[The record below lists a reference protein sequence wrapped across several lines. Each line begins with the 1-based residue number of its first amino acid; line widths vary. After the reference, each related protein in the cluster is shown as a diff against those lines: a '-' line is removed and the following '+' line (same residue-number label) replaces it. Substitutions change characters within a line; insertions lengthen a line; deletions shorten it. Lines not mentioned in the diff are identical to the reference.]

1 MLFIYK
7 AVTKEGMETTSE
19 ITAQNQDSA
28 VNTLQRSGLV
38 VISVRSGDKKS
49 FFEYDIDIFNRVSA
63 KEVAMISRQL
73 ATLFEAHVPALKSFR
88 LLASE
93 SDNPT
98 VMKKLTEISDDIQNG
113 VAISDALFKH
123 PSMFSD
129 FYVNMVR
136 AGEESGKLPETFTSL
151 ANQLERSYELFSKT
165 RGALIY
171 PAFIIFTFIVVMILM
186 LVLVIPNLTDIILQ
200 SGQEVP
206 FYTKIVIGASSFLI
220 NYGVFALI
228 LFVAGV
234 FFVWRYSRGTTFVAH
249 TKLWVPGIGNL
260 YRAVYLSRIADNMHT
275 MLSNGIS
282 MVRGIEITA
291 NIVGND
297 IYKNILMEAETAVK
311 GGTPLSVALSN
322 HPEIPMVMVQMI
334 RVGEETG
341 EIGNILE
348 KLSVFY
354 QRGVDDAIRTVVA
367 MVEPVMIVTLGIGV
381 GGVLASV
388 LIPIY
393 QIAGEI

>member
-7 AVTKEGMETTSE
+7 AVTKEGMETTGE

-28 VNTLQRSGLV
+28 VNELQRSGLV
-38 VISVRSGDKKS
+38 VVSVRSGEKKN
-49 FFEYDIDIFNRVSA
+49 FFEYDINIFNRVSA
-63 KEVAMISRQL
+63 KEVAIISRQL
-73 ATLFEAHVPALKSFR
+73 ATLLEAHVPALKSFR

-98 VMKKLTEISDDIQNG
+98 VVKKFTEISDDIQNG

-123 PSMFSD
+123 PSLFSD

-151 ANQLERSYELFSKT
+151 ADQLERSCELISKT

-171 PAFIIFTFIVVMILM
+171 PAFIVATFIVVMILM

-206 FYTKIVIGASSFLI
+206 FYTKVVIGASSFLI

-228 LFVAGV
+228 FLVAGV
-234 FFVWRYSRGTTFVAH
+234 FSIWRYSQGTTLAARA
-249 TKLWVPGIGNL
+249 KLWVPGIGNL
-260 YRAVYLSRIADNMHT
+260 YRAVYLSRIADSMHT
-275 MLSNGIS
+275 MLGNGIS

-291 NIVGND
+291 DIVGND

-311 GGTPLSVALSN
+311 GGSPLSSAFSK
-322 HPEIPMVMVQMI
+322 HPEIPAIMVQMI
-334 RVGEETG
+334 KIGEETG

-354 QRGVDDAIRTVVA
+354 RRGVDDAIRTVVA
-367 MVEPVMIVTLGIGV
+367 MIEPVMIVALGIGV
-381 GGVLASV
+381 GGVLAAV
-388 LIPIY
+388 LMPIY
-393 QIAGEI
+393 QIAGGI

>member
-7 AVTKEGMETTSE
+7 AVTKEGMETEGE
-19 ITAQNQDSA
+19 ITAQDQDSA

-38 VISVRSGDKKS
+38 VISVRSGDKKNL
-49 FFEYDIDIFNRVSA
+49 FEYDINIFDRVSA
-63 KEVAMISRQL
+63 KEVAIISRQL
-73 ATLFEAHVPALKSFR
+73 ATLLEAHVPALKSFR

-93 SDNPT
+93 SDNPM
-98 VMKKLTEISDDIQNG
+98 VLKKFTEISDDIQNG

-123 PSMFSD
+123 PSLFSD

-151 ANQLERSYELFSKT
+151 ANQLERSYELISKT
-165 RGALIY
+165 RGALVY
-171 PAFIIFTFIVVMILM
+171 PVFIMVTFIAVMILM
-186 LVLVIPNLTDIILQ
+186 FVLVIPNLTDIILQ
-200 SGQEVP
+200 SGQEIP
-206 FYTKIVIGASSFLI
+206 FYTKLVIAISSLLI
-220 NYGVFALI
+220 NYGVFLI
-228 LFVAGV
+228 VLFVAGI
-234 FFVWRYSRGTTFVAH
+234 FFVWRYSRGTTLVAQL
-249 TKLWVPGIGNL
+249 KLWIPVIGNL

-291 NIVGND
+291 NVVGND
-297 IYKNILMEAETAVK
+297 IYKNILLEAGEAVK
-311 GGTPLSVALSN
+311 GGTPLSAALGN
-322 HPEIPMVMVQMI
+322 RPEIPTVMIQMI
-334 RVGEETG
+334 RIGEETG
-341 EIGNILE
+341 EIGSILE

-367 MVEPVMIVTLGIGV
+367 MIEPLMIVALGIGV

-393 QIAGEI
+393 QIAGGI

>member
-7 AVTKEGMETTSE
+7 AVTKEGMESTGE

-28 VNTLQRSGLV
+28 VNTLQQSGLV
-38 VISVRSGDKKS
+38 VISVRSGEKKS
-49 FFEYDIDIFNRVSA
+49 FFEYDIDVFNRVSA

-73 ATLFEAHVPALKSFR
+73 ATLLDAHVPALKSFR

-98 VMKKLTEISDDIQNG
+98 VMKKLTEVSDDIQNG

-123 PSMFSD
+123 PSIFSD
-129 FYVNMVR
+129 LYVNMVR

-151 ANQLERSYELFSKT
+151 ADQLERSHELLSKM

-171 PAFIIFTFIVVMILM
+171 PAFIIAVFIVVMILM
-186 LVLVIPNLTDIILQ
+186 LVLVIPNLTEIILQ
-200 SGQEVP
+200 SGQEIP
-206 FYTKIVIGASSFLI
+206 FYTKVVIGASSFLI
-220 NYGVFALI
+220 NYGVFAVVI
-228 LFVAGV
+228 LVAGA
-234 FFVWRYSRGTTFVAH
+234 FFVWRYSRGTTLVAQA
-249 TKLWVPGIGNL
+249 KLWVPGIGNL
-260 YRAVYLSRIADNMHT
+260 YRTVYLSRITDNMHT

-291 NIVGND
+291 NVVGND
-297 IYKNILMEAETAVK
+297 IYKSILMEAEVAVK
-311 GGTPLSVALSN
+311 GGTPLSVALSG
-322 HPEIPMVMVQMI
+322 HPEIPTVMIQMI
-334 RVGEETG
+334 KIGEETG
-341 EIGNILE
+341 EIGNLLE

-354 QRGVDDAIRTVVA
+354 KREVDNAISTVVS
-367 MVEPVMIVTLGIGV
+367 MIEPVLIVALGVGV

-393 QIAGEI
+393 QIAGGI

>member
-7 AVTKEGMETTSE
+7 AVTKEGMETEGE

-28 VNTLQRSGLV
+28 VNMLQRSGLV
-38 VISVRSGDKKS
+38 VVSVRGGDKKS
-49 FFEYDIDIFNRVSA
+49 LFEYDINILTRVSA
-63 KEVAMISRQL
+63 KEVAIISRQL
-73 ATLFEAHVPALKSFR
+73 ATLLEAHVPALKSFR

-93 SDNPT
+93 SDNPM
-98 VMKKLTEISDDIQNG
+98 VVKKFTEISDDIQNG

-123 PSMFSD
+123 PSLFSD
-129 FYVNMVR
+129 FYINMVR

-151 ANQLERSYELFSKT
+151 ANQLERSYELLSKT
-165 RGALIY
+165 RGALVY
-171 PAFIIFTFIVVMILM
+171 PLFIMTTFIAVMILM
-186 LVLVIPNLTDIILQ
+186 FVLVIPNLTDIILQ
-200 SGQEVP
+200 SGQEIP
-206 FYTKIVIGASSFLI
+206 FYTKLVIAISSLLI
-220 NYGVFALI
+220 NYGVFLII
-228 LFVAGV
+228 LFVAGI
-234 FFVWRYSRGTTFVAH
+234 FFVWRYSRGTTFVAQL
-249 TKLWVPGIGNL
+249 KLWIPGIGNL

-291 NIVGND
+291 NVVGND
-297 IYKNILMEAETAVK
+297 IYKNILLEAGEAVK
-311 GGTPLSVALSN
+311 GGTPLSSALSN
-322 HPEIPMVMVQMI
+322 RHEIPTVMIQMI
-334 RVGEETG
+334 RIGEETG
-341 EIGNILE
+341 EIGSILE

-367 MVEPVMIVTLGIGV
+367 MIEPLMIVALGIGV

-393 QIAGEI
+393 QFAGGI

>member
-7 AVTKEGMETTSE
+7 AVTKEGMEIDGE
-19 ITAQNQDSA
+19 ITAQNKDSA
-28 VNTLQRSGLV
+28 VNTLQQSGLV
-38 VISVRSGDKKS
+38 VISVHSREKKS
-49 FFEYDIDIFNRVSA
+49 FFEYDLNIFDRVSA

-73 ATLFEAHVPALKSFR
+73 STLLEAHVPALKSFR
-88 LLASE
+88 LIASE
-93 SDNPT
+93 SDNPV
-98 VMKKLTEISDDIQNG
+98 VMKKLTEVSDDIQNG

-123 PSMFSD
+123 PSIFSD

-136 AGEESGKLPETFTSL
+136 AGEESGKLPETLTSL
-151 ANQLERSYELFSKT
+151 ADQLERSYELLSKT

-171 PAFIIFTFIVVMILM
+171 PAFVIVTFIVVMILM

-206 FYTKIVIGASSFLI
+206 FYTKIIISLSSVLI
-220 NYGVFALI
+220 HYGVFMLV
-228 LFVAGV
+228 LLVAGI
-234 FFVWRYSRGTTFVAH
+234 FLAWRYSRGTTFFAH
-249 TKLWVPGIGNL
+249 AKLWIPGIGNL

-282 MVRGIEITA
+282 MLRGIEITA
-291 NIVGND
+291 NIIGND
-297 IYKNILMEAETAVK
+297 IYKNILMEAEEAVK

-322 HPEIPMVMVQMI
+322 HPEIPTIMTQMI

-341 EIGNILE
+341 EIGNILG
-348 KLSVFY
+348 KLSAFY
-354 QRGVDDAIRTVVA
+354 KREVDDAISNVVS
-367 MVEPVMIVTLGIGV
+367 MIEPVMIVALGIGV

-393 QIAGEI
+393 QIAVNI

>member
-7 AVTKEGMETTSE
+7 AITKEGMETTGE

-28 VNTLQRSGLV
+28 VNTLQRSGLIIV
-38 VISVRSGDKKS
+38 SVRSGDKKS

-88 LLASE
+88 LLAAE

-98 VMKKLTEISDDIQNG
+98 VRKKLTEVSDDIQNG

-136 AGEESGKLPETFTSL
+136 AGEESGKLPETFTAL
-151 ANQLERSYELFSKT
+151 ADQLERTYELFSKT

-171 PAFIIFTFIVVMILM
+171 PAFVTFTFIVVMILM

-200 SGQEVP
+200 SGQDVP
-206 FYTKIVIGASSFLI
+206 FYTKIVIGASSSLI
-220 NYGVFALI
+220 NYGAFVLVLLIALAFFA
-228 LFVAGV
+228 
-234 FFVWRYSRGTTFVAH
+234 WRYSRGTTFFAH
-249 TKLWVPGIGNL
+249 AKLWIPGIGNL

-275 MLSNGIS
+275 MLGNGIS

-311 GGTPLSVALSN
+311 GGVPLSVALSK

-354 QRGVDDAIRTVVA
+354 RRGVDDAIRTVVA
-367 MVEPVMIVTLGIGV
+367 MIEPVMIVALGIGV

-388 LIPIY
+388 LVPIY
-393 QIAGEI
+393 QIAGGI